1 MTERTTLALFARR
14 ADLSFMRPLLEQADP
29 TLDIVTWPDPRC
41 AEATVGVGWEAP
53 DGIYAQMPKL
63 RLVHALA
70 AGVDNLVLGHE
81 LGSASVCRVVD
92 PGLAD
97 GMLQYVLWS
106 VLYFHRQFDV
116 VLANQPRK
124 AWNRLP
130 PPLPAPKFRVG
141 LMGLGELGGHI
152 ASVLP
157 RLGYT
162 VLGWSRSPR
171 QIDGVETFHGDSGL
185 TRFLARTDVLVC
197 LVPLTPKT
205 RGILSRRVFDA
216 LPEGA
221 ALVHVGRGEHLVEQ
235 DLRDALASGRLR
247 GAVLDVFAQEPLPA
261 DNALWGTPGVVVTP
275 HMASMADWGVVA
287 TQITAN
293 VQRLRRGE
301 PLANVVDLTRG
312 Y

>member
-41 AEATVGVGWEAP
+41 AEATVAVGWEAP
-53 DGIYAQMPKL
+53 EGIYAQLPKL
-63 RLVHALA
+63 KLVHALA
-70 AGVDNLVLGHE
+70 AGVDNLVLGHD
-81 LGSASVCRVVD
+81 LGQARLCRVVD

-106 VLYFHRQFDV
+106 VLYFHRQFGK
-116 VLANQPRK
+116 VLVNQLRK
-124 AWNRLP
+124 AWDRLP
-130 PPLPAPKFRVG
+130 PPTPASKFRVG

-152 ASVLP
+152 AGALP

-162 VLGWSRSPR
+162 VTGWSRSPR
-171 QIDGVETFHGDSGL
+171 KIEGVETFHGEAGL
-185 TRFLARTDVLVC
+185 TPFLAGTDALVC
-197 LVPLTPKT
+197 LVPLTPET

-221 ALVHVGRGEHLVEQ
+221 ALIHVGRGEHLVEQ
-235 DLRDALASGRLR
+235 DLRDALASGHLR

-261 DNALWGTPGVVVTP
+261 DNPLWDTPGVVVTP

-287 TQITAN
+287 AQIAAN
-293 VQRLRRGE
+293 VARLRRGE
-301 PLANVVDLTRG
+301 PLANEVDLSRG